1 MFDLLF
7 AKTFLLVGGMLIIT
21 TIFSRI
27 NKAYETTEE
36 AIINIAGT
44 FIVLFLIMFFNESFP
59 LNIILVGVFSGFIGW
74 SIGPTISTLGR
85 SFKKNKY
92 FKSRGIKS
100 KSVITKKSSGWDKI
114 MGTKDERKTMYYEK
128 KNPKEL
134 FDVNSAKYRLI
145 DEEFESEYSM
155 KKDAYDQQ
163 WQNIVFQA
171 MIGTTI
177 AVLSTSFLVFNS
189 SFNFS
194 ILGGYLFIALLILI
208 IMGFLN
214 AFIFKSKTLSL
225 FKSYLGVIVF
235 TGYLLYDFNFL
246 EQRMNIQDDS
256 WSSAVQIAVNIYIDI
271 INLFLDLLEIM
282 AQSGN

>member
-85 SFKKNKY
+85 RFKKNKY

-155 KKDAYDQQ
+155 RKDAYDQQ

-256 WSSAVQIAVNIYIDI
+256 WSSAVQIAVNIYLDI